1 MRKKFRFLTVLA
13 VCVMVLSCFSVTAF
27 AYADDTEQNLPV
39 TEATQPEQQPET
51 TPAPEKPMGEPI
63 DDEGNA
69 YTRDLL
75 YDRATNKQFITVQT
89 KSGNTFFIVIDYD
102 APINE
107 DEEQY
112 QTYFLNMVD
121 ESDLLALLDD
131 DTAAALTTCNCKEK
145 CAAGQVNTD
154 CPVCKTNMSECTGT
168 ASVTPEP
175 DKDAETDTPAPK
187 PEKKSN
193 VGMILVIFALAGAAG
208 AAYYYIKFVKGRKP
222 KDEDMDFFDDEG
234 YEEEPYINEDD
245 EPQIAENAETDGD
258 ED

>member
-51 TPAPEKPMGEPI
+51 TPAPEKPKGEPI

-75 YDRATNKQFITVQT
+75 YDKATNKQFITVQT
-89 KSGNTFFIVIDYD
+89 KNGNTFFIVIDYD

-145 CAAGQVNTD
+145 CAAGQVNTG
-154 CPVCKTNMSECTGT
+154 CPVCKTTMSECTG
-168 ASVTPEP
+168 VVPEP
-175 DKDAETDTPAPK
+175 PAEEPDTEPIEPEE

-193 VGMILVIFALAGAAG
+193 VGMIIGVIAVVCIGG
-208 AAYYYIKFVKGRKP
+208 AAYYYFKFVRGKKQ
-222 KDEDMDFFDDEG
+222 KDEDLDFFDDEG
-234 YEEEPYINEDD
+234 YEEEPYVNEDAEPDIAEDD
-245 EPQIAENAETDGD
+245 EETED
-258 ED
+258 EEV